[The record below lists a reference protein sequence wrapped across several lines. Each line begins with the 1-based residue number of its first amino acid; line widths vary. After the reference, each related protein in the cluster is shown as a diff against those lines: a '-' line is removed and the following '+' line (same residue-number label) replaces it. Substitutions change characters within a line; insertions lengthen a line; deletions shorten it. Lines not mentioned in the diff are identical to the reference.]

1 MAVDYDLNTMKRTR
15 FSVAGMLLLTGCGH
29 HYMLVGESDTSKPI
43 SVSIM
48 KCGNGDPEKLFYTE
62 LTGNDT
68 VFIWDK
74 NVEGQDVHVEAW
86 FELRDHP
93 GKRTVYTLPPDKKV
107 RLKLDRKDDGV
118 VVEETRIDGKKHT
131 KD

>member
-1 MAVDYDLNTMKRTR
+1 MNTKR
-15 FSVAGMLLLTGCGH
+15 SVVLGLVLFTGCGR
-29 HYMLVGESDTSKPI
+29 HYMLVGESDTGKPI

-48 KCGNGDPEKLFYTE
+48 KSREGGQPVRLFYTE

-68 VFIWDK
+68 EFVWDQHVDDK
-74 NVEGQDVHVEAW
+74 DAHVEVW
-86 FELRDHP
+86 FELRDHL
-93 GKRTVYTLPPDKKV
+93 GKRTVYALPPDKKV

-131 KD
+131 N